1 MKKVLWLPSWYPN
14 KLFPFNGDF
23 IQRHAAAAALYQP
36 VQVIHIVKDE
46 KGIQTKKI
54 MEDMHVAGGLSETI
68 VYYKPFVTG
77 IAVVD
82 KLISSARYI
91 SIYKASIKRYID
103 QQGRPGVI
111 HVHVPF
117 KAGILARWCK
127 KKYDIPFIVT
137 EHWCAYNNLNPD
149 NFFVHNALFRSTV
162 KKIFQSASLVTPVC
176 ESNRKELTDLFDIKK
191 SVVVCNVADDRLFYL
206 PGDKPELPFTF
217 IHVSSLSR
225 QKNVEGI
232 LHAFSVLKN
241 NIRHWQ
247 CIIVGPYNTSLVQQ
261 AKLLGLEKF
270 IQWTGELPYES
281 VARHTR
287 NAHSMVMF
295 SRYEN
300 SPCTIIEAL
309 TAGIPVIASSVGG
322 IPEIIDE
329 QNGLLVA
336 SEDIDALAGAMAKM
350 IDGYG
355 RYRCSGIAEKAKRM
369 FSYEAIGLQITSL
382 YREFEEK

>member
-23 IQRHAAAAALYQP
+23 IQRHAAAVALYQP

-46 KGIQTKKI
+46 KGVFTKNI
-54 MEDMHVAGGLSETI
+54 MEDIHVTGGLSETI

-77 IAVVD
+77 LTVFD

-91 SIYKASIKRYID
+91 SIYKTCIKRYIE
-103 QQGRPGVI
+103 QQGRPDLI

-162 KKIFQSASLVTPVC
+162 KKIFQSAGLVTSVC
-176 ESNRKELTDLFDIKK
+176 ESNRKELTDLFDIQK
-191 SVVVCNVADDRLFYL
+191 SVVVCNVADDRIFYL
-206 PGDKPELPFTF
+206 SVDKPEQAFTF
-217 IHVSSLSR
+217 IHVSSLTN

-232 LHAFSVLKN
+232 LSAFSILKN
-241 NIRHWQ
+241 KNRQWQ
-247 CIIVGPYNTSLVQQ
+247 CIMVGPYNDSLTQQ
-261 AKLLGLEKF
+261 ANLLGLEQF
-270 IQWTGELPYES
+270 IKWTGELPYEA
-281 VARHTR
+281 VALHTR

-309 TAGIPVIASSVGG
+309 TAGVPVIASSVGG

-336 SEDIDALAGAMAKM
+336 SEDIDALAGAMTRM
-350 IDGYG
+350 INDYHM
-355 RYRCSGIAEKAKRM
+355 YRRSDIAEKAKSM
-369 FSYEAIGLQITSL
+369 FSYETIGLQITGL
-382 YREFEEK
+382 YREFQET